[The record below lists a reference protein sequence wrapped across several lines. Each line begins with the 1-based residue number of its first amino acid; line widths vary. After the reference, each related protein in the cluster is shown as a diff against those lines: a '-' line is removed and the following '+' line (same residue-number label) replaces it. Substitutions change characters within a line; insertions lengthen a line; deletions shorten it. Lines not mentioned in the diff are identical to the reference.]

1 MVKQGSFASSSR
13 IKKVRNL
20 RQHNRKLPTKVIS
33 GQQMTEFMQVRY
45 YLMQGNQQVD
55 VTQQTMQRWLSIW
68 LEQGEISTS
77 WNFNQFNQATLGAI
91 ANQVPWQFYYLVDQN
106 FASFRS
112 FIKKEL
118 PAVPLQKRIQV
129 VFEDDVWV
137 DQLAQQLSLNWFLSS
152 FADDPERLAKIT
164 EEQIMELARGLK
176 KDETINW
183 HNVRVVYSTIVFKD
197 TQNLDA
203 ETEQWLAALQ
213 MIVIA

>member
-1 MVKQGSFASSSR
+1 
-13 IKKVRNL
+13 
-20 RQHNRKLPTKVIS
+20 
-33 GQQMTEFMQVRY
+33 MTEFMQVRY
-45 YLMQGNQQVD
+45 YLMQGNRQVD

-152 FADDPERLAKIT
+152 FANDPERLAKIT